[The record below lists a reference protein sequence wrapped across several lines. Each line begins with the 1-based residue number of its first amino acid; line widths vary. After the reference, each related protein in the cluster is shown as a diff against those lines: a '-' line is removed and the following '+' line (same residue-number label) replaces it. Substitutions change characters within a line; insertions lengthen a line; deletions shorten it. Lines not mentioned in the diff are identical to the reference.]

1 MTWLKNNLWAV
12 ILGAFVVAQVTLI
25 ILQGIGVIQWHSAFV
40 MLPFLILVGMALFLV
55 GCVVFLDLD
64 EEDKDSGY

>member
-12 ILGAFVVAQVTLI
+12 ILGAFAVAQVTLI
-25 ILQGIGVIQWHSAFV
+25 ILQGIGVIQWHRVLV
-40 MLPFLILVGMALFLV
+40 MLPFFILFGMALFLF

-64 EEDKDSGY
+64 EEDDSGY

>member
-25 ILQGIGVIQWHSAFV
+25 ILHGIGVIQWHSALV
-40 MLPFLILVGMALFLV
+40 MLPFLILVGMELFLV
-55 GCVVFLDLD
+55 GCVVFIDLD
-64 EEDKDSGY
+64 EENDSEY

>member
-25 ILQGIGVIQWHSAFV
+25 ILRGIEVIQWHSAFV
-40 MLPFLILVGMALFLV
+40 MLPFLILVGMGLFLI
-55 GCVVFLDLD
+55 CVVFLNLD
-64 EEDKDSGY
+64 EEDDS

>member
-1 MTWLKNNLWAV
+1 MTWLKNNLWTV
-12 ILGAFVVAQVTLI
+12 ILGALSVAQVTLI
-25 ILQGIGVIQWHSAFV
+25 TLQGIGVIQWHRVLV

-64 EEDKDSGY
+64 EEED

>member
-25 ILQGIGVIQWHSAFV
+25 ILQVIGVIQWHPAFV
-40 MLPFLILVGMALFLV
+40 MLPFLILDGLGLLLVCCAAL
-55 GCVVFLDLD
+55 LDLD
-64 EEDKDSGY
+64 EEDVI